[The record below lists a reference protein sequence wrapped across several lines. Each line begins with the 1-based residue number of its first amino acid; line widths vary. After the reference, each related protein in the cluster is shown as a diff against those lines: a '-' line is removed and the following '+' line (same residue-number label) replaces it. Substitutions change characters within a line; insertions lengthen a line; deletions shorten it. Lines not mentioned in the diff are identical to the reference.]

1 MAVPY
6 LSAASAIARDLRL
19 VRFDGDHAGISRAL
33 LDFAEIAERY
43 RGDRY
48 DADRLAD
55 VPSYLI
61 SAATEYAL
69 CVLTARSSGAS
80 RNTLAESTETGTTRY
95 STPDWAAGRPTGF
108 LEVDRLL
115 NTNDWFG
122 IA

>member
-6 LSAASAIARDLRL
+6 LTAGAAIARDSRL
-19 VRFDGDHAGISRAL
+19 VRHDSDLAGIDRAL
-33 LDFAEIAERY
+33 REFAEIAERY

-48 DADRLAD
+48 DAEHLTD

-61 SAATEYAL
+61 AAATEYVL

-115 NTNDWFG
+115 NTHDWCG